1 MRRSLLLATLL
12 AGCVH
17 GATGPRSSADLEARV
32 VKLEATNAKY
42 AAALAFLQTVFDQ
55 QNKQAAAQAE
65 REPAADAIFAV
76 EVAGSPSEG
85 AADAYVTIVEA
96 FDFACPYCAKASPVM
111 EALVKESGGK
121 VRVVFKNLIV
131 HPVARPAHLAS
142 CAAHKQGK
150 YVEFKRAFWDQGF
163 APYAETRDPAKL
175 GEATLHAIA
184 TDLHLDLA
192 RFDADFRSPAC
203 QAWVDADAHAL
214 DAFEVHATP
223 TFFINGAMVEGALP
237 KEEFQQ
243 LIDAKLK
250 VAQASGV
257 PAKDYY
263 QREILT
269 KGEKKFR
276 AAKDPKPTK

>member
-96 FDFACPYCAKASPVM
+96 
-111 EALVKESGGK
+111 LIKESGGK